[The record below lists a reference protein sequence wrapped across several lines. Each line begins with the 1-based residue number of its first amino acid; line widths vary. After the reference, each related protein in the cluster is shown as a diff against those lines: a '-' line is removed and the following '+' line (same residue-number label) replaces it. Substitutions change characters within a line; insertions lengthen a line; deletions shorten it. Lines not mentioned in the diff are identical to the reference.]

1 MGFRDE
7 AIEMYKEFR
16 VDEDFK
22 DAFYPASWSESVTSS
37 GGAFGGG
44 TVTTVSHE
52 SVALLMGNKDIKKV
66 FQDGV
71 DMKNKFIKVI
81 IDEFGRP
88 KIGSEVIFNGS
99 KYTAVQL
106 MDDSVGALLSIELKV

>member
-22 DAFYPASWSESVTSS
+22 DAFYPASWVESVTSS

-44 TVTTVSHE
+44 TTTEINHE
-52 SVALLMGNKDIKKV
+52 SVVLLMGNKDIKKV

-71 DMKNKFIKVI
+71 DMNNKFIKAI
-81 IDEFGRP
+81 IDEFSIPSVGQQ
-88 KIGSEVIFNGS
+88 ITFNS
-99 KYTAVQL
+99 KKYTVVQN
-106 MDDSVGALLSIELKV
+106 MEDSVGALISIELKV